1 MANVF
6 IAVPHYGQLAPQ
18 ALEGLILA
26 TDRHRYS
33 INTEGGS
40 LLALVFNRLWCR
52 ALNRRKDG
60 VTHFAMHHADI
71 QAPAGW
77 VDTLIEEMAR
87 LDADVLS
94 VVVPIKD
101 RRGLTSTALQDPVTR
116 KIRRLTM
123 TEVQAAPESFT
134 QAALGAAREILLVN
148 TGLWICRFDRPW
160 VERVCF
166 HILDGI
172 TRGEDGLYQ
181 ARAIPEDWNFSAWCA
196 ENELRVFATRKVR
209 VEHHGMASYAN
220 DHAWGTC
227 TTDEGDAPRL

>member
-1 MANVF
+1 MSNVF

-60 VTHFAMHHADI
+60 ITHFAMHHADI

-77 VDTLIEEMAR
+77 VDVLIEEMERVNAE
-87 LDADVLS
+87 VLS

-101 RRGLTSTALQDPVTR
+101 RRGLTSTALQHPVTR

-123 TEVQAAPESFT
+123 TEVQAAPDTFT
-134 QAALGAAREILLVN
+134 NAGLGAPCEVLLVN

-160 VERVCF
+160 AERVCF

-172 TRGEDGLYQ
+172 TRGEDGLFQ

-196 ENELRVFATRKVR
+196 ENELRVFATRKVK

-220 DHAWGTC
+220 DHAWGTYQ
-227 TTDEGDAPRL
+227 TDEGDQPRL